1 MAIEQIKVSVCP
13 CMENKIR
20 KIHTQLF
27 TQFTL
32 WDEKKG
38 VSLFNDQ
45 LVECLHL
52 KPSMHDLLIL
62 KKLQIW
68 KGVDRKACG
77 VVLGWVLNL
86 MPIAHTPRPHRAITQ
101 SNCQENDMKEDLTA
115 TPALFPAEL
124 PYLSQVRT
132 AGRW

>member
-1 MAIEQIKVSVCP
+1 M
-13 CMENKIR
+13 R

-38 VSLFNDQ
+38 VSFFNNQ
-45 LVECLHL
+45 LLECLHL
-52 KPSMHDLLIL
+52 KTSVHDLLIL

-77 VVLGWVLNL
+77 MVLGWVLNL
-86 MPIAHTPRPHRAITQ
+86 MPIAHTPRPRRAITQ
-101 SNCQENDMKEDLTA
+101 SKCRENDMKEDPTA
-115 TPALFPAEL
+115 TPAVSPVEL
-124 PYLSQVRT
+124 PYLSHVRT
-132 AGRW
+132 AGRC